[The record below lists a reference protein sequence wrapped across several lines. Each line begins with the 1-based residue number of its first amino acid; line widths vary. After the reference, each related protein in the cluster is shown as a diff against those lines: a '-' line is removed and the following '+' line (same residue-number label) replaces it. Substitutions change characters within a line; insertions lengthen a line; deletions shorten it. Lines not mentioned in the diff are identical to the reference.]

1 MASPNGS
8 STTFYERNRASE
20 LTANHAEVTN
30 SAIRFLDADQAR
42 LERAAVQRL
51 RANQVDLSGGAI
63 GFARFEQG
71 TIRQS
76 NAGVIVARSVA
87 CDEVRV
93 GVLASPVVRGD
104 VHTLLDLRS
113 AVAIGVGMVL
123 GKALI
128 AGIRA
133 LGRRALG

>member
-8 STTFYERNRASE
+8 STTFFARNRAAE
-20 LTANHAEVTN
+20 VTANHAEVTN
-30 SAIRFLDADQAR
+30 SAVRFLDADQAR

-51 RANQVDLSGGAI
+51 RANQVDVTGGAL
-63 GFARFEQG
+63 GFTRFEQG

-87 CDEVRV
+87 CDEVHV
-93 GVLASPVVRGD
+93 GILASPVVRGD
-104 VHTLLDLRS
+104 VHTLVDLRS

-123 GKALI
+123 GKAVI
-128 AGIRA
+128 AGVRA
-133 LGRRALG
+133 LARRALG